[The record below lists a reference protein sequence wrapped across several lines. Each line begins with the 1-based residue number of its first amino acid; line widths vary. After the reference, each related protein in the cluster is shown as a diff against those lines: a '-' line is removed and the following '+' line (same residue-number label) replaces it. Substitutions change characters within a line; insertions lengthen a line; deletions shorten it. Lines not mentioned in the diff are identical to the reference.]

1 MLSLCCSSHNGPSSC
16 YLYSG
21 FLADLEDPAPMYPD
35 YVASLIGCRAVK
47 PLGLSW
53 IVVHV
58 SVRMNSMV
66 RIFTPLALCISLEDF
81 RVLGAE

>member
-1 MLSLCCSSHNGPSSC
+1 M
-16 YLYSG
+16 YL
-21 FLADLEDPAPMYPD
+21 D

-66 RIFTPLALCISLEDF
+66 RMFTPLALCISLEDF